1 MNKWRRDL
9 LFLGDLR
16 NSTTILFLVPLL
28 LSAFT
33 HIWNPIGFLEP
44 ENDESIYMRR
54 VMLLLDGKGLQDP
67 ASSYY
72 NPYFGQLFLAGTL
85 GIIGYPNSLHSI
97 SDGNMIHYI
106 EILWTIPRL
115 LMGVLAVIDTF
126 LIYKIAEI
134 RYNRNVA
141 LITSILFAVM
151 PITWI
156 LRPMWLDSILLPFL
170 LSSVLFAAFYIKKY
184 NSYDYEKEKS
194 RKKRDNKNIIS
205 VLLSGIF
212 LGLAVFTK
220 IPAATMIPLIAFLI
234 YKNNKSV
241 KTLGLWFIPV
251 ILIPLIWPSYATYVG
266 QLNLWFD
273 GIYHQTHRTDEQFF
287 ESIIKNFNIDPVLLA
302 IGAAG
307 LLYAVIKRDFFLLLW
322 AIPFSIFF
330 YAIGWTQHFHFILI
344 FPAFC
349 IASAKLIMDLCNNVR
364 IRNVQHILPFVI
376 ISGIGIYGLASTII
390 IISENYTTPYF
401 EAAAFIARYLNNS
414 SENDNHNNTANS
426 TVSNKLTV
434 ISNPFYLIIPQ
445 YVLHLDNEY
454 YGFLSIGA
462 VKTQKVILIVD
473 ETFRDAMSFN
483 TDAADRLLKVYKSY
497 DKSSVAT
504 FENVTI
510 SLSDVL
516 HPSPQIRAVNL
527 VDENHIWKPWYD
539 AKILQKDSKLKISV
553 NTNNTNKIFSRAFL
567 PMQINSTTGD
577 PILLTL
583 DYSSESLKGD
593 ATFLAQIR
601 DNKGSKILWSSR
613 LNNPNGQST
622 TETFF
627 LPSDI
632 ANKPVELRLNIITQA
647 PGEHCLTIKNMSIA

>member
-1 MNKWRRDL
+1 MNKWRRHL

-241 KTLGLWFIPV
+241 KTLGL
-251 ILIPLIWPSYATYVG
+251 
-266 QLNLWFD
+266 
-273 GIYHQTHRTDEQFF
+273 
-287 ESIIKNFNIDPVLLA
+287 
-302 IGAAG
+302 
-307 LLYAVIKRDFFLLLW
+307 
-322 AIPFSIFF
+322 
-330 YAIGWTQHFHFILI
+330 
-344 FPAFC
+344 
-349 IASAKLIMDLCNNVR
+349 
-364 IRNVQHILPFVI
+364 
-376 ISGIGIYGLASTII
+376 
-390 IISENYTTPYF
+390 
-401 EAAAFIARYLNNS
+401 
-414 SENDNHNNTANS
+414 
-426 TVSNKLTV
+426 
-434 ISNPFYLIIPQ
+434 
-445 YVLHLDNEY
+445 
-454 YGFLSIGA
+454 
-462 VKTQKVILIVD
+462 
-473 ETFRDAMSFN
+473 
-483 TDAADRLLKVYKSY
+483 
-497 DKSSVAT
+497 
-504 FENVTI
+504 
-510 SLSDVL
+510 
-516 HPSPQIRAVNL
+516 
-527 VDENHIWKPWYD
+527 
-539 AKILQKDSKLKISV
+539 
-553 NTNNTNKIFSRAFL
+553 
-567 PMQINSTTGD
+567 
-577 PILLTL
+577 
-583 DYSSESLKGD
+583 
-593 ATFLAQIR
+593 
-601 DNKGSKILWSSR
+601 
-613 LNNPNGQST
+613 
-622 TETFF
+622 
-627 LPSDI
+627 
-632 ANKPVELRLNIITQA
+632 
-647 PGEHCLTIKNMSIA
+647 